1 MILNK
6 EKEHI
11 KPKINQ
17 FASSYIISTFTSIV
31 LALYF
36 ILNINKELRAS
47 LPSNALVKS
56 KLFKI
61 IIILFKTGDRK
72 DKACLQSRQ

>member
-1 MILNK
+1 M
-6 EKEHI
+6 
-11 KPKINQ
+11 
-17 FASSYIISTFTSIV
+17 ISTFTSFV

-36 ILNINKELRAS
+36 ILNIEKELQAS
-47 LPSNALVKS
+47 LPLNALVKS

-61 IIILFKTGDRK
+61 MIILFKTGDRK